1 MVAFV
6 KKKQLDNNCCNNYC
20 VFMGNDMKYNLDDS
34 PGFIMH
40 RASLRYRCEMGR
52 RLKAYDI
59 TTEQW
64 AALCRLREQD
74 GLSQKELADRI
85 VKDQPNL
92 TRILDKLEQKG
103 LIRRMDN
110 ANDRRAFF
118 VHLTPE
124 GESLME
130 KLIPIAKEVSVDA
143 FAGFTKEEAASLK
156 NLLNRVWRNLE
167 PEKP

>member
-1 MVAFV
+1 
-6 KKKQLDNNCCNNYC
+6 
-20 VFMGNDMKYNLDDS
+20 MKYNLDDS

-40 RASLRYRCEMGR
+40 RANLRYKCEMGR
-52 RLKAYDI
+52 RFKSFDI

-64 AALCRLREQD
+64 AALCRLKEQD

-103 LIRRMDN
+103 LIRRVDN

-118 VHLTPE
+118 VYLTPE
-124 GESLME
+124 GEALME
-130 KLIPIAKEVSVDA
+130 KLIPIAVQVSVDA
-143 FAGFTKEEAASLK
+143 FAGFTAEEAASLK

-167 PEKP
+167 PEKL

>member
-1 MVAFV
+1 MRN
-6 KKKQLDNNCCNNYC
+6 KTE
-20 VFMGNDMKYNLDDS
+20 YNLDDAL
-34 PGFIMH
+34 GFIMH
-40 RASLRYRCEMGR
+40 RTSLRYRCEMGR
-52 RLKAYDI
+52 RLKTYDI

-103 LIRRMDN
+103 LIRRADN
-110 ANDRRAFF
+110 ANDRRAFLIY
-118 VHLTPE
+118 LTPE

-130 KLIPIAKEVSVDA
+130 KLIPLAVEVSIEA
-143 FAGFTKEEAASLK
+143 LQGLTQEESL
-156 NLLNRVWRNLE
+156 LLKSLLDRVWRNLGE
-167 PEKP
+167 GRS

>member
-1 MVAFV
+1 
-6 KKKQLDNNCCNNYC
+6 
-20 VFMGNDMKYNLDDS
+20 MGNETKYNLDDS

-52 RLKAYDI
+52 RFKAYDI

-118 VHLTPE
+118 IHLTPE
-124 GESLME
+124 GEALLE
-130 KLIPIAKEVSVDA
+130 KLIPVAIEVSIDA
-143 FAGFTKEEAASLK
+143 FDGFTQEESALLK
-156 NLLNRVWRNLE
+156 NLLNRVWQNLE
-167 PEKP
+167 SAKP